1 MDTETSQ
8 TLVHKVD
15 TARWTSS
22 LAWASSRPSWRCP
35 PTQPDACKGRRRGQV
50 LDVRSGRGEV
60 AFFAKPRDYQKE
72 LPLWP
77 FTPAPLP
84 LRLPLSLLQLPPLI
98 LLPLRLML
106 RLPLL
111 PLPLS
116 PLPLSPPLNLS
127 FTPPSSMARPKSPQ
141 PLLTSS
147 FQFHARFDLKR
158 PRRY

>member
-1 MDTETSQ
+1 LQ
-8 TLVHKVD
+8 RA
-15 TARWTSS
+15 TARPS
-22 LAWASSRPSWRCP
+22 AGCARRPRRSRVFLRNFDDC
-35 PTQPDACKGRRRGQV
+35 
-50 LDVRSGRGEV
+50 
-60 AFFAKPRDYQKE
+60 QKE
-72 LPLWP
+72 YHSGPA
-77 FTPAPLP
+77 APLP

-127 FTPPSSMARPKSPQ
+127 LTPPSSMSRPKSPQ

-147 FQFHARFDLKR
+147 FQFHSRFDLKR